1 MEQIFK
7 AVLQGTCLWFLLS
20 LASDPAQAESDELR
34 QGMAAYENFEYEHAL
49 TILEKGKGKTGLPE
63 ADRAKILLYLG
74 LTRFSLGDQTSARV
88 DFEAALRI
96 DREILPPADT
106 SPKIIR
112 IFHEVRTGLPKLT
125 KRPKLTK
132 KPGPAKGTDKALSIK
147 QTAPVKKTKRIWT
160 WVAAGVG
167 AAAMASAG
175 TCGILAGQAEDD
187 FKQAAWADEAAEYKD
202 QAETR
207 ALAANVMYG
216 IGGAALLTAVVL
228 FFVEPDSSPEA
239 QTQLSMNPAPG
250 GMGAIWRF

>member
-1 MEQIFK
+1 MKPIIK
-7 AVLQGTCLWFLLS
+7 AVLHGACLWFLLS

-34 QGMAAYENFEYEHAL
+34 QGMAAYENFEYEQAL
-49 TILEKGKGKTGLPE
+49 TILEQGKGKTGLPE

-74 LTRFSLGDQTSARV
+74 LTRFSLGDQTSARL

-112 IFHEVRTGLPKLT
+112 IFHEVKTSLPPEK
-125 KRPKLTK
+125 PKLTK
-132 KPGPAKGTDKALSIK
+132 KPDPAKGTDKALNVK
-147 QTAPVKKTKRIWT
+147 QTAPIKKTNRTWT

-167 AAAMASAG
+167 AAAMVSAG

-187 FKQAAWADEAAEYKD
+187 FKQATWADEAAEYKD

-239 QTQLSMNPAPG
+239 QTQLSMTPVPG
-250 GMGAIWRF
+250 GMGASWRF